1 MTALRH
7 AGDDLRF
14 GIFLG
19 PFHPPSE
26 NPTLA
31 LERDLDLVAHID
43 RLGYDEAW
51 FGEHHSGGFEI
62 SASPEV
68 FIAFAANRSRRIRL
82 GTGVSSLSYHHPY
95 ILADRMLQLDHLTRG
110 RTMFGVGPGALPSD
124 AFAMG
129 LHPDGQRRRMQE
141 ALDALVPLLRG
152 ERVSM
157 ATDWFTLQDAKLQL
171 QPYTRPMMEMAV
183 ASVRSPAG
191 ALAAGRHG
199 IGMLSIG
206 GTSDES
212 VAAQIENWRR
222 CEEAAAGHGRAVD
235 RRNWR
240 IVTFLHVAETAAKA
254 RDNVM
259 FGLPAFADYFAKV
272 PPSALVPPGTKDPLD
287 YVTGMRLAAV
297 GTPDDAIAHIER
309 LLDGTKGFGV
319 VLEFANNWAN
329 WENTKTHYEMMA
341 RYVIPHFQ
349 GALAHRHGHFDAIAA
364 NRETYVPAANAA
376 VADETARYEA
386 RRGDAA
392 GGAGQGDAERGDAA
406 QWIPPAAGGSKA
418 AE

>member
-1 MTALRH
+1 MTALH
-7 AGDDLRF
+7 PAGDDLRF

-43 RLGYDEAW
+43 ALGYDEAW

-68 FIAFAANRSRRIRL
+68 FIAFAAGQSRRIRL
-82 GTGVSSLSYHHPY
+82 GTGVSSLSYHHPF
-95 ILADRMLQLDHLTRG
+95 ILADRMQQLDHLTRG
-110 RTMFGVGPGALPSD
+110 RTMFGMGPGALPSD

-129 LHPDGQRRRMQE
+129 LHPDQQRRRMQQ
-141 ALDALVPLLRG
+141 AADALVPLLRG
-152 ERVSM
+152 ETVSM
-157 ATDWFTLQDAKLQL
+157 ETDWFTLKEARLQL
-171 QPYTRPMMEMAV
+171 QPYTKPSMEMAV

-191 ALAAGRHG
+191 AQAAGRHG

-222 CEEAAAGHGRAVD
+222 CEEAAAEHGQTVD

-240 IVTFLHVAETAAKA
+240 FVTFLHVAETAAEA

-309 LLDGTKGFGV
+309 LIEGTGGFGV

-329 WENTKTHYEMMA
+329 WEATKRHYELMA

-349 GALAHRHGHFDAIAA
+349 GALAHRREHFDAIAA
-364 NRETYVPAANAA
+364 QRETFVPAANAA

-386 RRGDAA
+386 ARGRVKAPGAGGDAA
-392 GGAGQGDAERGDAA
+392 R
-406 QWIPPAAGGSKA
+406 WVPPAPAAKENA

>member
-1 MTALRH
+1 MTAS
-7 AGDDLRF
+7 DSLRF

-31 LERDLDLVAHID
+31 LERDLELVSHID
-43 RLGYDEAW
+43 ALGYDEAW

-68 FIAFAANRSRRIRL
+68 FIAFAANRSQRIRL
-82 GTGVSSLSYHHPY
+82 GTGVSSLSYHHPF

-129 LHPDGQRRRMQE
+129 LHPEGQRQRMQQ

-152 ERVSM
+152 ETVNM
-157 ATDWFTLQDAKLQL
+157 ETDWFTLKDAKLQL

-191 ALAAGRHG
+191 AQAAGRHG

-212 VAAQIENWRR
+212 VSAQVENWRR
-222 CEEAAAGHGRAVD
+222 CEEAAGEHDKVVD

-240 IVTFLHVAETAAKA
+240 IVTFMHVAETAAQA
-254 RDNVM
+254 RANVM

-272 PPSALVPPGTKDPLD
+272 PPSVIVPPGTRDPLD
-287 YVTGMRLAAV
+287 YVTSNRVAVV

-309 LLDGTKGFGV
+309 LLEGTKGFGV

-329 WENTKTHYEMMA
+329 WEATRRHYEMMA

-349 GALAHRHGHFDAIAA
+349 GALAVRHEHFDTIAA
-364 NRETYVPAANAA
+364 NREIYVPAANAA
-376 VADETARYEA
+376 VSDETERYEE
-386 RRGDAA
+386 RRSGIAQTTADGDATA
-392 GGAGQGDAERGDAA
+392 
-406 QWIPPAAGGSKA
+406 WIPPTSGDKDTAAD
-418 AE
+418 

>member
-1 MTALRH
+1 MTALHH

-68 FIAFAANRSRRIRL
+68 FIAFAATRTRRIRL

-110 RTMFGVGPGALPSD
+110 RTMFGIGPGALPSD

-129 LHPDGQRRRMQE
+129 LHPEIQRRRMQE
-141 ALDALVPLLRG
+141 AVDALVPLLRG
-152 ERVSM
+152 ETVSA
-157 ATDWFTLQDAKLQL
+157 ATDWFTLKDARLQL
-171 QPYTRPMMEMAV
+171 APYTRPMMEMAV

-222 CEEAAAGHGRAVD
+222 CEAAAAEHGKRVD

-240 IVTFLHVAETAAKA
+240 IVTFLHVAETAARA

-259 FGLPAFADYFAKV
+259 WGLPDFADYFAKV
-272 PPSALVPPGTKDPLD
+272 PPSALVPPGTADALE
-287 YVTGMRLAAV
+287 YVTENRLAAV

-309 LLDGTKGFGV
+309 ILDGTKGFGV
-319 VLEFANNWAN
+319 VLEFAQNWADR
-329 WENTKTHYEMMA
+329 ENTQRHYEMMA
-341 RYVIPHFQ
+341 RYVIPHFH
-349 GALAHRHGHFDAIAA
+349 GALAHRRDHFDTIAA

-386 RRGDAA
+386 RRGAKAA
-392 GGAGQGDAERGDAA
+392 GAA
-406 QWIPPAAGGSKA
+406 ANAAAWIPPAAARKEDA

>member
-1 MTALRH
+1 MTDH
-7 AGDDLRF
+7 MGLRF

-31 LERDLDLVAHID
+31 LGRDLDLVGHID
-43 RLGYDEAW
+43 SLGYDEAW

-68 FIAFAANRSRRIRL
+68 FIAFAAGRSLRIRL
-82 GTGVSSLSYHHPY
+82 GTGVSSLSYHHPF

-110 RTMFGVGPGALPSD
+110 RAMFGVGPGALPSD

-129 LHPDGQRRRMQE
+129 LRPDQQRRRMQE
-141 ALDALVPLLRG
+141 AIDALVPLMRG
-152 ERVSM
+152 ETVTM
-157 ATDWFTLQDAKLQL
+157 ETDWFTLKDARLQL
-171 QPYTRPMMEMAV
+171 APYTQPMMEMTV

-212 VAAQIENWRR
+212 VAAQVENWRR
-222 CEEAAAGHGRAVD
+222 CEEAASEHGQTVD
-235 RRNWR
+235 RKNWR
-240 IVTFLHVAETAAKA
+240 VVTFMHVAETATRA

-259 FGLPAFADYFAKV
+259 FGLPDFADYFAKV
-272 PPSALVPPGTKDPLD
+272 PPSALVPPGTADPLA
-287 YVTGMRLAAV
+287 YVTENRMAVV

-309 LLDGTKGFGV
+309 LLDGTGGFGV

-329 WENTKTHYEMMA
+329 WENTKRHYEMMA

-349 GALAHRHGHFDAIAA
+349 GALAHRSSAFDTTAA
-364 NRETYVPAANAA
+364 NREIYVPAANAA

-386 RRGDAA
+386 RRGAPVS
-392 GGAGQGDAERGDAA
+392 GDAETEGAA
-406 QWIPPAAGGSKA
+406 AWIPPGSASKEDA

>member
-1 MTALRH
+1 MTALHH

-31 LERDLDLVAHID
+31 LERDLELVAHID
-43 RLGYDEAW
+43 ALGYDEAW

-68 FIAFAANRSRRIRL
+68 FIAFAAGRSRHIRL
-82 GTGVSSLSYHHPY
+82 GTGVSSLPYHHPL
-95 ILADRMLQLDHLTRG
+95 ILADRMLQLDHMTRG
-110 RTMFGVGPGALPSD
+110 RAMFGMGPGALPSD

-129 LHPDGQRRRMQE
+129 IHPEVQRARMQQ
-141 ALDALVPLLRG
+141 AVDALVPLLRG
-152 ERVSM
+152 ETVSVE
-157 ATDWFTLQDAKLQL
+157 TDWFTLKDARLQL

-191 ALAAGRHG
+191 AQAAGRHG
-199 IGMLSIG
+199 IGMLSVG
-206 GTSDES
+206 GTSDKS

-222 CEEAAAGHGRAVD
+222 CEEAAAEHGQTVD

-240 IVTFLHVAETAAKA
+240 VVTFLHVAETAAQA

-272 PPSALVPPGTKDPLD
+272 PPSAIVPPGTKDPLE
-287 YVTGMRLAAV
+287 YVTGMNLAAV

-309 LLDGTKGFGV
+309 LLDGTGGFGV
-319 VLEFANNWAN
+319 ILEFANNWAN
-329 WENTKTHYEMMA
+329 WDATQRHYELMA
-341 RYVIPHFQ
+341 RYVMPHFR
-349 GALAHRHGHFDAIAA
+349 GALAHRRAALDTTAA
-364 NRETYVPAANAA
+364 NRETYVPAGNAA
-376 VADETARYEA
+376 VAAETARYEA
-386 RRGDAA
+386 ARGGAAAPQDGDAA
-392 GGAGQGDAERGDAA
+392 R
-406 QWIPPAAGGSKA
+406 WIPPAAGKEDA

>member
-129 LHPDGQRRRMQE
+129 LHPDQQRRRMQE

-152 ERVSM
+152 ETVSM
-157 ATDWFTLQDAKLQL
+157 ATDWFTLKDAKLQL
-171 QPYTRPMMEMAV
+171 APYTRPMMEMAV

-191 ALAAGRHG
+191 AMAAGRHG

-222 CEEAAAGHGRAVD
+222 CEEAAAEHGQAVD

-240 IVTFLHVAETAAKA
+240 IVTFLHIAETAAKA

-287 YVTGMRLAAV
+287 YVTGMRMAAV

-319 VLEFANNWAN
+319 VLEFATNWAN

-349 GALAHRHGHFDAIAA
+349 GALAHRRGHFDAIAA

-386 RRGDAA
+386 RRG
-392 GGAGQGDAERGDAA
+392 GVTGAGAAQGDAA

>member
-1 MTALRH
+1 MTALHH

-19 PFHPPSE
+19 PFHPPTE

-31 LERDLDLVAHID
+31 LERDLALVTHID
-43 RLGYDEAW
+43 ALGYDEAW

-68 FIAFAANRSRRIRL
+68 FIAFAAERSRRIRL
-82 GTGVSSLSYHHPY
+82 GTGVSSLPYHHPY

-129 LHPDGQRRRMQE
+129 IHPEVQRGRMQE
-141 ALDALVPLLRG
+141 AVDVLVPLLRG
-152 ERVSM
+152 ETVS
-157 ATDWFTLQDAKLQL
+157 AETDWFTLKEARLQL

-199 IGMLSIG
+199 LGMLSVG

-222 CEEAAAGHGRAVD
+222 CEEAAAEHGQTVD

-240 IVTFLHVAETAAKA
+240 VVTFLHVAETAAQA

-272 PPSALVPPGTKDPLD
+272 PPSAIVPPGTKDPLD
-287 YVTGMRLAAV
+287 YVTGMHLAAV

-309 LLDGTKGFGV
+309 LLAGTGGFGV
-319 VLEFANNWAN
+319 ILEFANNWAD
-329 WENTKTHYEMMA
+329 WEATQRHYELMA
-341 RYVIPHFQ
+341 RYVIPHFR
-349 GALAHRHGHFDAIAA
+349 GALAHRRVAFDTTAA
-364 NRETYVPAANAA
+364 NRETYVPAGNAA
-376 VADETARYEA
+376 VAAETARYEA
-386 RRGDAA
+386 KRGGATGGAARGANGGDAA
-392 GGAGQGDAERGDAA
+392 R
-406 QWIPPAAGGSKA
+406 WIPPAAGKEDA

>member
-7 AGDDLRF
+7 AGDALRF

-43 RLGYDEAW
+43 ALGYDEAW

-68 FIAFAANRSRRIRL
+68 FIAFAANRSQRIRL

-129 LHPDGQRRRMQE
+129 LHPDQQRRRMQE

-152 ERVSM
+152 ETVS
-157 ATDWFTLQDAKLQL
+157 AQTDWFTLKDARLQL
-171 QPYTRPMMEMAV
+171 APYTRPMMEMAV

-222 CEEAAAGHGRAVD
+222 CEEAAVEHGQATD

-240 IVTFLHVAETAAKA
+240 IVTFLHVAETAAQA

-259 FGLPAFADYFAKV
+259 WGLPDFAGYFGKV
-272 PPSALVPPGTKDPLD
+272 PPSALVPPGTRDPLA
-287 YVTGMRLAAV
+287 YVTENRIAAV

-309 LLDGTKGFGV
+309 LLAGTKGFGV

-329 WENTKTHYEMMA
+329 WENTKKHYELMA

-349 GALAHRHGHFDAIAA
+349 GALAHRRDHFDTIAA
-364 NRETYVPAANAA
+364 NRELYVPAANAA

-386 RRGDAA
+386 RRGKPGQDGAEAA
-392 GGAGQGDAERGDAA
+392 AA
-406 QWIPPAAGGSKA
+406 WIPPAAGKEDA

>member
-1 MTALRH
+1 MTALHH

-31 LERDLDLVAHID
+31 LERDLALVTHID
-43 RLGYDEAW
+43 ALGYDEAW

-62 SASPEV
+62 SASPEL
-68 FIAFAANRSRRIRL
+68 FIAFAAERSRRIRL
-82 GTGVSSLSYHHPY
+82 GTGVSSLPYHHPF

-110 RTMFGVGPGALPSD
+110 RVMFGVGPGALPSD
-124 AFAMG
+124 AFAIG
-129 LHPDGQRRRMQE
+129 IHPKVQRDRMQQ
-141 ALDALVPLLRG
+141 AIDALVPLMRG
-152 ERVSM
+152 ETVSM
-157 ATDWFTLQDAKLQL
+157 ATDWFTLKEARLQL

-199 IGMLSIG
+199 LGMLSVG

-222 CEEAAAGHGRAVD
+222 CEEAAAEHGQRVD

-240 IVTFLHVAETAAKA
+240 VVTFLHVAETEAQA

-259 FGLPAFADYFAKV
+259 WGLPDFADYFAKV
-272 PPSALVPPGTKDPLD
+272 PPSALVPPGTKDPLE
-287 YVTGMRLAAV
+287 YVTGMRMAAV

-309 LLDGTKGFGV
+309 LLDGTGGFGV

-329 WENTKTHYEMMA
+329 WENTRRHYEMMA
-341 RYVIPHFQ
+341 RYVMPHFRR
-349 GALAHRHGHFDAIAA
+349 ALAHRRVAFDTTAA
-364 NRETYVPAANAA
+364 SRETYVPAGNAA
-376 VADETARYEA
+376 VAAETARYEE
-386 RRGDAA
+386 RRGGKPAGTAA
-392 GGAGQGDAERGDAA
+392 GGGAENAA
-406 QWIPPAAGGSKA
+406 RWIPPAAASGGSDD
-418 AE
+418 